1 MLAMLI
7 TKNEVSHLIEVNNQ
21 ALMNSFKDLL
31 QETLSQPTK
40 INQRG
45 HRGPPNEGNKE
56 AEAQR
61 ATKVQTES

>member
-7 TKNEVSHLIEVNNQ
+7 TKNEVSHLIEVNNK

-31 QETLSQPTK
+31 QETLSH